1 MRDPGSNPLSALFAE
16 RQVLTVSALTD
27 RIRRSLESGFRD
39 LEVQGEVSNFKRH
52 QSGHWYFTLK
62 DSRAQ
67 IRAVF
72 FKQFNRLLRFEL
84 ENGLEVRIRGR
95 VSVYD
100 QRGDYQLLIDTIV
113 PVQTGALQLAFEQ
126 MRRRLAAEGL
136 FDVARKRRLPLL
148 PRRVGVVTSLD
159 GAVSRDIV
167 NVLGRRNPSLP
178 IVIVPVH
185 VQGTGAGG
193 EIVNAIALLNQGVA
207 RIGRG
212 VDVIILARGG
222 GSAEDLWAFNEE
234 RVARAI
240 ANSAIPVISAV
251 GHETDI
257 TIADLVADLRAA
269 TPSVAAEMVAPAA
282 DELRTRVSA
291 EEATL
296 RRLMQHLLVLN
307 RSQLNQLLSSR
318 GFTNAETRMRSLAS
332 LWKEMEYRAHRAFQK
347 RLDIARSRWRDAV
360 RGLGATELPVA
371 ISKARVTN
379 LEQRLTREI
388 ERRLARGRSDLA
400 LSAGQLDMLSPLKV
414 LGRGY
419 LLAQRASGVLVTQAG
434 GLVVGDQLSLR
445 FADGEVGCEITEA
458 PQRKL

>member
-16 RQVLTVSALTD
+16 RQVLTVSALTE
-27 RIRRSLESGFRD
+27 RIRRHLESAFRD

-62 DSRAQ
+62 DSGAQ
-67 IRAVF
+67 VRAVF

-136 FDVARKRRLPLL
+136 FDTARKRRLPLL
-148 PRRVGVVTSLD
+148 PRCVGVVTSLD

-178 IVIVPVH
+178 IVIAPVH
-185 VQGTGAGG
+185 VQGNGACA
-193 EIVNAIALLNQGVA
+193 EIVNAIALLNQGA
-207 RIGRG
+207 SRIGRH

-240 ANSAIPVISAV
+240 AGSAIPIISAV

-282 DELRTRVSA
+282 DDLRSRVNA
-291 EEATL
+291 EEAAL
-296 RRLMQHLLVLN
+296 RRLLEHLLV
-307 RSQLNQLLSSR
+307 RRRAQLGYLLSSR
-318 GFTNAETRMRSLAS
+318 GFANAETRMRSLAS
-332 LWKEMEYRAHRAFQK
+332 LWSEMESRAARAFQR
-347 RLDIARSRWRDAV
+347 RLDFAQTRLRDAS
-360 RGLGATELPVA
+360 RGLGATDLKRPVT
-371 ISKARVTN
+371 INRTRVTT
-379 LEQRLTREI
+379 LELTLLRGI
-388 ERRLARGRSDLA
+388 ELLLARGRSDLA
-400 LSAGQLDMLSPLKV
+400 LNAGQLDMLSPLKV

-419 LLAQRASGVLVTQAG
+419 LLAQRASGGLVTQACE
-434 GLVVGDQLSLR
+434 LVTGDLLKLR
-445 FADGEVGCEITEA
+445 FADGDVGCEVTETKE
-458 PQRKL
+458 R